1 MPGRS
6 SSGLAPCC
14 ALLLLLAG
22 RPAAAVPATPEAA
35 APAPDP
41 KLPAGVTPLPAEG
54 AKHLAALLRGAETY
68 RGLKARRPVPAGSL
82 GTRALKEK
90 VVEAMAKDYPPERLR
105 AFAASLKAFGLIP
118 EAMDLRAYLPELLSS
133 QVAGFYDPD
142 RKYLALVDLPASS
155 ASKGGQGQPAKP
167 DVDQDMT
174 LVHELTHAL
183 QDQSFDLDRFENPD
197 PLSDAGTAGEA
208 LVEGDATLTM
218 LDYEARTHLET
229 TPGMAGVLSGMMRD
243 SRKTIAA
250 SPDLPG
256 TREMLAAPA
265 WFRDTLLFSYLQG
278 AAFCLEVRR
287 QGGQKLLDYAF
298 TTDPPRSTEQ
308 ILHPEKWYG
317 RRDDPVVVHLPDL
330 AAELPGYA
338 RAAEGELG
346 ELGIRIYLREGLESI
361 DRAAAAAAGWG
372 GDRFAVYETPEKAGG
387 RLLLWVS
394 VWDTDADAGEFRS
407 ALAGLPGWR
416 VEPAGPRR
424 VVAAHWSQ
432 GSLPPERW
440 AALRARLAAATAE
453 PPANRPVDLKAIGAN
468 PRPAA
473 PSPAG
478 VPPPAASPPG

>member
-1 MPGRS
+1 MPLIPIR
-6 SSGLAPCC
+6 LP
-14 ALLLLLAG
+14 ALLLASLLAAPLFPAE
-22 RPAAAVPATPEAA
+22 RPA
-35 APAPDP
+35 P
-41 KLPAGVTPLPAEG
+41 KLPPGVTPLPAAS

-68 RGLKARRPVPAGSL
+68 RGLKALRPVPAGSL

-90 VVEAMAKDYPPERLR
+90 VVEAMAKDFPPERLR
-105 AFAASLKAFGLIP
+105 AFTASLKAFGLIP
-118 EAMDLRAYLPELLSS
+118 EGMDLRGYLPELLSS

-142 RKYLALVDLPASS
+142 RKYLALVDLPP
-155 ASKGGQGQPAKP
+155 SKGNQGEKGTDEA
-167 DVDQDMT
+167 DRDMT

-218 LDYEARTHLET
+218 LDYESRTDLET

-243 SRKTIAA
+243 PRKTIAA

-317 RRDDPVVVHLPDL
+317 RRDDPIVLHLPDL

-346 ELGIRIYLREGLESI
+346 ELGIRIYLREGLGNV
-361 DRAAAAAAGWG
+361 DRAAAAADGWG
-372 GDRFAVYETPEKAGG
+372 GDRFAVYEKDAGKKDAG
-387 RLLLWVS
+387 RVIFWAS
-394 VWDTDADAGEFRS
+394 VWDTDADAGEFRA

-416 VEPAGPRR
+416 AEAAGPRR
-424 VVAAHWSQ
+424 VVAAHLSQ
-432 GSLPPERW
+432 GTLPPERW
-440 AALRARLAAATAE
+440 AALRAKLAAAPAD
-453 PPANRPVDLKAIGAN
+453 PPANRPIDFKAIGAS

-473 PSPAG
+473 PSPADA
-478 VPPPAASPPG
+478 PPPAASPPG

>member
-1 MPGRS
+1 MAGRS
-6 SSGLAPCC
+6 SSGLARCC
-14 ALLLLLAG
+14 ALLLLVGGGPVAAG
-22 RPAAAVPATPEAA
+22 PATPEAVA
-35 APAPDP
+35 P
-41 KLPAGVTPLPAEG
+41 KLPAGVTPLPAES
-54 AKHLAALLRGAETY
+54 AKHLAALLRGAESY

-142 RKYLALVDLPASS
+142 RKYLALVDLPHSS
-155 ASKGGQGQPAKP
+155 PEEKGEKKGKP
-167 DVDQDMT
+167 QVDQDMT

-183 QDQSFDLDRFENPD
+183 QDQSFALDRFENPD
-197 PLSDAGTAGEA
+197 PLSDAGTAGTA

-218 LDYEARTHLET
+218 LDYESRTHLET
-229 TPGMAGVLSGMMRD
+229 TPGMTGVLSGMMRD
-243 SRKTIAA
+243 PRKTIAA

-317 RRDDPVVVHLPDL
+317 RRDDPVVLHLPDL

-346 ELGIRIYLREGLESI
+346 
-361 DRAAAAAAGWG
+361 
-372 GDRFAVYETPEKAGG
+372 
-387 RLLLWVS
+387 
-394 VWDTDADAGEFRS
+394 
-407 ALAGLPGWR
+407 
-416 VEPAGPRR
+416 
-424 VVAAHWSQ
+424 
-432 GSLPPERW
+432 
-440 AALRARLAAATAE
+440 
-453 PPANRPVDLKAIGAN
+453 
-468 PRPAA
+468 
-473 PSPAG
+473 
-478 VPPPAASPPG
+478 